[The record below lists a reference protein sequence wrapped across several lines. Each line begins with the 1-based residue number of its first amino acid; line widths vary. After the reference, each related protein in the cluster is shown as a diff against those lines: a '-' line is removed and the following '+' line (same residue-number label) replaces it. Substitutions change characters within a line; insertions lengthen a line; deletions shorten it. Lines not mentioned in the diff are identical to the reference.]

1 MHESKPKAKSKN
13 IISTTVTT
21 STSTNNNNSTINTNT
36 STNTNT
42 NTNIIEC
49 CMCHNKIPSSRMSF
63 LSCSVKDIDYLS
75 ICDNCMNIDNSENDK
90 SRDDFSFDIFTENN
104 YL

>member
-21 STSTNNNNSTINTNT
+21 STSTNNSNSTINTNT
-36 STNTNT
+36 NTNT
-42 NTNIIEC
+42 NSNIIEC

-90 SRDDFSFDIFTENN
+90 SRDDFSSDIFTENN